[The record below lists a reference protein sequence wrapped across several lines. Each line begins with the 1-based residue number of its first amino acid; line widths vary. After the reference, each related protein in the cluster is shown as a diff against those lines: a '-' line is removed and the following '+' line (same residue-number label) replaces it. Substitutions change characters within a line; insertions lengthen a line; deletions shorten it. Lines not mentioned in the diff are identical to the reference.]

1 MRSKS
6 KSKLT
11 DHNSYPASPYYDI
24 IFVKLKA
31 PMAVKNFEEY

>member
-11 DHNSYPASPYYDI
+11 DHNSYPASPDYNI

-31 PMAVKNFEEY
+31 PMSLNTLRDY